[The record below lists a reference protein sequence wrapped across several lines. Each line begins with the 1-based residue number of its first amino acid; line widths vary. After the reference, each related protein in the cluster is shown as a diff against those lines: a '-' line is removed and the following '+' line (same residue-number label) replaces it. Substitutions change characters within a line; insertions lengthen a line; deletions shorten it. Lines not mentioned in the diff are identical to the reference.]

1 MAAFSIV
8 IVRART
14 KAKTSHF
21 PDTRASPQ
29 KVDGPRMPI
38 QTSGA
43 WIRSATIRIRVLY
56 FRSGGKTRICRAGG
70 APGGYR
76 KVRSTPLKAAT
87 PLSAMALEYLFA
99 PRAQFGAV
107 LLQALLNRRIV
118 PELRPA
124 KAGSIARTRLLLLW
138 GSGVAAL
145 R

>member
-8 IVRART
+8 IVKART
-14 KAKTSHF
+14 KAKTTHF

-38 QTSGA
+38 QTSRAGD
-43 WIRSATIRIRVLY
+43 S
-56 FRSGGKTRICRAGG
+56 FRHYPRALLPLRRQNRICWAGG

-76 KVRSTPLKAAT
+76 KVRLKAAT

-107 LLQALLNRRIV
+107 LLQA
-118 PELRPA
+118 
-124 KAGSIARTRLLLLW
+124 
-138 GSGVAAL
+138 
-145 R
+145 

>member
-1 MAAFSIV
+1 
-8 IVRART
+8 
-14 KAKTSHF
+14 
-21 PDTRASPQ
+21 
-29 KVDGPRMPI
+29 MPI
-38 QTSGA
+38 QTSRAG
-43 WIRSATIRIRVLY
+43 IRSGTIRVLY
-56 FRSGGKTRICRAGG
+56 FRSGGKTGSVGPAARQA
-70 APGGYR
+70 ASPQH
-76 KVRSTPLKAAT
+76 VLKAVR
-87 PLSAMALEYLFA
+87 PLSAMALEYLFT